1 MIDVW
6 SVAKPVL
13 IFVFGP
19 AGLIAALKAGK
30 WFGEVKTL
38 ATNHLSHIDAN
49 MASLDKKTEE
59 ANKILTSLDKNIALL
74 VDRTK

>member
-1 MIDVW
+1 MLDVTPII
-6 SVAKPVL
+6 KPVL
-13 IFVFGP
+13 IAVFGP
-19 AGLIAALKAGK
+19 AGLIAALKIGK

-38 ATNHLSHIDAN
+38 ATNHLCHIDAN
-49 MASLDKKTEE
+49 MTALDQKTEE